1 MTKKDSKS
9 SKKLDLVNCLMEN
22 PTQSISKI
30 AEKINMYRRTVWQK
44 KKELEE
50 DHTIWGYTAVIDES
64 KLDHML
70 YVAIFKLKPILSKKF
85 PYLVIQRLT
94 TEAPSKMG
102 VRLIDVLFTTGS
114 YTSILKFSA
123 QNQKSAKEYFETLRA
138 VYNDYFLEGP
148 LLFEVDFPLVKGGKL
163 NPELEKL
170 YDFVPKIRD

>member
-1 MTKKDSKS
+1 
-9 SKKLDLVNCLMEN
+9 
-22 PTQSISKI
+22 
-30 AEKINMYRRTVWQK
+30 
-44 KKELEE
+44 
-50 DHTIWGYTAVIDES
+50 
-64 KLDHML
+64 ML
-70 YVAIFKLKPILSKKF
+70 YVAIFKLKPILSEKF

-102 VRLIDVLFTTGS
+102 VRLIDVLFKTGS